1 MAELKALIAWSSGK
15 DSAWALQVARD
26 CGDYEIAGLLTT
38 VTETYGR
45 VSMHGV
51 REELLEAQA
60 EAVGLPLHRVNIPA
74 SCTDEDYNNAMREA
88 MENAKADGITQVIF
102 GDLFLEGVRS
112 YREEKLAQVGMT
124 AAFPLWGMDTKKL
137 AREMTENG
145 LRAVITCIDP
155 RKIPK
160 EFAGKEYNAELIG
173 NLPEAVDPCGENGEF
188 HTFTFDGPMFRKIIK
203 VVVGEVVNREGF
215 VFADVMKKV

>member
-1 MAELKALIAWSSGK
+1 MAEPKALIAWSSGK
-15 DSAWALQVARD
+15 DSAWALHVARES
-26 CGDYEIAGLLTT
+26 GDAEIAGLLTT

-60 EAVGLPLHRVNIPA
+60 EAVGLPLRRVNIPA
-74 SCTDEDYNNAMREA
+74 SCTDEDYSNAMREA
-88 MENAKADGITQVIF
+88 MEGAKADGITQVIF
-102 GDLFLEGVRS
+102 GDLFLEDVRA

-137 AREMTENG
+137 AREMTGNG

-160 EFAGKEYNAELIG
+160 EFAGKEYNARLIG
-173 NLPEAVDPCGENGEF
+173 KLPETVDPCGENGEF
-188 HTFTFDGPMFRKIIK
+188 HTFTFDGPMFGKIIK
-203 VVVGEVVNREGF
+203 VEVGEVVNREGF
-215 VFADVMKKV
+215 VFADVLKKV